1 MAFPVR
7 QGDVVYMFADCQR
20 VFQHALLKEDTLL
33 RWPQDDSQARAPD
46 SDALKALACA
56 SPRPAPAQLAAPA
69 THPKANKGPDHR
81 RHLSR
86 VGVDGERGGGGG
98 RISLVFKASL
108 GAPLNL
114 N

>member
-7 QGDVVYMFADCQR
+7 HGDVVYMFGDCQR
-20 VFQHALLKEDTLL
+20 VFQHALLKEDSLL
-33 RWPQDDSQARAPD
+33 RWPQDDSQACAPEAGASDRA
-46 SDALKALACA
+46 
-56 SPRPAPAQLAAPA
+56 AQLAGGA
-69 THPKANKGPDHR
+69 TDPRANQGPDHR

-86 VGVDGERGGGGG
+86 VGVDGGGG

-108 GAPLNL
+108 GASPNS

>member
-46 SDALKALACA
+46 SDALACA
-56 SPRPAPAQLAAPA
+56 SHRPAQLAAPA
-69 THPKANKGPDHR
+69 TDPKANKGPDHR

-98 RISLVFKASL
+98 GGRISLVFKASL
-108 GAPLNL
+108 GAPLNS